1 MNELS
6 LIGSI
11 ARIAAGGLSDD
22 GDDIISAIQG
32 IKDVNS
38 PNSLSKKARNGIYEF
53 PFLVSGNIENIENIA
68 VVIKGMECEY
78 ANMLMI
84 AMGINP
90 TVKQSTNIEIQ
101 KTLSKYHTNDK
112 DWSFEAG
119 NLAHCEVE
127 GNHIDVVYES
137 SMFDKAYWNS
147 MGKKDTSPDAKNHQ
161 ANADYRRLYQY
172 AKKSGFTNS
181 DFDDMLKNCNTYDEY
196 SAYVNKVLDER
207 DKSSSSSGN
216 GSNGNSDGNSSGND
230 KNIGGYGNIIADELR
245 KNLKSK
251 DTQRIKELEKNNANL
266 QKQNEKAAS
275 QLKKFTDEE
284 QRHERHMT
292 GEDMNYDGSIN
303 NPKVTMNMTKSESI
317 VNQKY
322 LQLFNATVVSVNI
335 RMGTDK
341 NSEYRLTVGIKG
353 IPHFVPYEELVYV
366 LSSFMN
372 TRVDTLITRFIRWR
386 TGEVKGLHN
395 LFLRYDEIKR
405 DADFDRRVGTSNSW
419 LKVLRSRGN
428 NRRFNKI
435 VNLFSKALGHG
446 SRMRDILPNCTFVL
460 SLSDVDLIE
469 NECGVNIFQNPESAS
484 KLLDDSMGLGLVIT
498 DDVHNVY
505 HIMYSGESRFAT
517 YPLGELQKFAKNKDH
532 SDITMDLAKIMKR

>member
-119 NLAHCEVE
+119 NLAHCEIE
-127 GNHIDVVYES
+127 GLPIDIVYEGT
-137 SMFDKAYWNS
+137 M
-147 MGKKDTSPDAKNHQ
+147 
-161 ANADYRRLYQY
+161 
-172 AKKSGFTNS
+172 
-181 DFDDMLKNCNTYDEY
+181 
-196 SAYVNKVLDER
+196 
-207 DKSSSSSGN
+207 
-216 GSNGNSDGNSSGND
+216 GND
-230 KNIGGYGNIIADELR
+230 DKERR
-245 KNLKSK
+245 KLQMSDTNKSK
-251 DTQRIKELEKNNANL
+251 HKADDYADLYNRIQNQGTSVDEVLKHGDNFDAWNAYLSNEELKKAQSGQKDAQNKLNAAQRQASKDAQTIKDLEKNNVNL

-284 QRHERHMT
+284 QKHERHMT
-292 GEDMNYDGSIN
+292 GDDMNYDGSIN